1 MTRPCPCACDRRR
14 RRETHALFFPH
25 LRMVLGPCSSPFL
38 LAPMPFTSKCI
49 VFFPQL
55 RMVMVSLLFSSP
67 PLSRAFCSSRGA
79 SIVVVLSFLPAA
91 ADGLRSSLS
100 ASQLCTM
107 SHPLRD
113 PRFFPQLRMMLLLL
127 SARTDTTVAHVE
139 SSCFLQL
146 RCSFPLVPVRTQG
159 RDRVL

>member
-1 MTRPCPCACDRRR
+1 MI
-14 RRETHALFFPH
+14 L
-25 LRMVLGPCSSPFL
+25 
-38 LAPMPFTSKCI
+38 
-49 VFFPQL
+49 FPQL

-67 PLSRAFCSSRGA
+67 PLSRAFRSSRGA

-113 PRFFPQLRMMLLLL
+113 PRFFLQLRMMLLLF
-127 SARTDTTVAHVE
+127 SARTDTTVAHVG

-146 RCSFPLVPVRTQG
+146 RMPISSGSRPHARSRSGPVTGNRRLRDFFPHLRMTFAIILLLHEQLLPS
-159 RDRVL
+159 